1 MTQRHDD
8 VLLIDIFNSADDL
21 KHCAANH
28 PELLTETP
36 DWSSRET
43 FFASLLPIIRL
54 GNAVRKLSSEGRQN
68 FSPHT
73 LEWIEETSELA
84 SHYDQFNRIDGE
96 GYNKFFSEELI
107 PLWNKARELA
117 PAESGFNSK
126 K

>member
-54 GNAVRKLSSEGRQN
+54 GNALRKLSSEGRQN
-68 FSPHT
+68 FSPNA
-73 LEWIEETSELA
+73 LKWIEETSELA
-84 SHYDQFNRIDGE
+84 SHYDQFSHIDGE
-96 GYNKFFSEELI
+96 GYNKFFSEELM
-107 PLWNKARELA
+107 PFWNKARELA
-117 PAESGFNSK
+117 PAESGLDT
-126 K
+126 

>member
-8 VLLIDIFNSADDL
+8 VLLIDILNCADDL

-36 DWSSRET
+36 DWSRRET

-54 GNAVRKLSSEGRQN
+54 GNALRKLSSEGRQN

-73 LEWIEETSELA
+73 LKWIEETSELA
-84 SHYDQFNRIDGE
+84 SHYDQFNSIDGE
-96 GYNKFFSEELI
+96 GYNKFFSEELT
-107 PLWNKARELA
+107 PLWDKARELA
-117 PAESGFNSK
+117 PVEQG
-126 K
+126 